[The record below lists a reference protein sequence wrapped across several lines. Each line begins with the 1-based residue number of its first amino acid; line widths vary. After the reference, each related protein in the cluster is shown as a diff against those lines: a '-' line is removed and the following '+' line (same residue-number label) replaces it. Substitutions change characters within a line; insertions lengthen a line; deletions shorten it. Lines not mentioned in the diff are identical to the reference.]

1 MEIKD
6 YKSEDIIMFSENIDK
21 LLNTVKE
28 TLENNPPILD
38 GERYLTNNDVANML
52 HISLRTLQD
61 WRDNGRIAYIQ
72 ISGKVLYKESD
83 VRKLLED
90 NYSSILKVDL

>member
-6 YKSEDIIMFSENIDK
+6 YKSEEIILFFENLDE
-21 LLNTVKE
+21 LLNSVREVFEKKPP
-28 TLENNPPILD
+28 TLN
-38 GERYLTNNDVANML
+38 GERYLTNNEVSDML
-52 HISLRTLQD
+52 HISPRTLQD

-83 VRKLLED
+83 VKRLLED
-90 NYSSILKVDL
+90 NYYNVFKG

>member
-6 YKSEDIIMFSENIDK
+6 YKSEDIILFFEDIDK
-21 LLNTVKE
+21 LLNAVKE

-38 GERYLTNNDVANML
+38 GERYLTNNDVANLL

-83 VRKLLED
+83 VRGLLDE
-90 NYSSILKVDL
+90 NYYNGY

>member
-6 YKSEDIIMFSENIDK
+6 CKSEDIILFFENLDE
-21 LLNTVKE
+21 LLNSVKE
-28 TLENNPPILD
+28 TLENTHPILN

-83 VRKLLED
+83 VRKLLEE
-90 NYSSILKVDL
+90 NYFSNKSL

>member
-6 YKSEDIIMFSENIDK
+6 YKSEDIILFFENLDK
-21 LLNTVKE
+21 LLNAVKE

-83 VRKLLED
+83 VRRLLEE
-90 NYSSILKVDL
+90 NYYSVFKSIV

>member
-6 YKSEDIIMFSENIDK
+6 YKSEDIILFFENLDK

-28 TLENNPPILD
+28 TFENNPPILNR
-38 GERYLTNNDVANML
+38 ERYLTNNDVANML

-90 NYSSILKVDL
+90 NYYMI

>member
-1 MEIKD
+1 MKIKD
-6 YKSEDIIMFSENIDK
+6 YKSEDIVSFFENLSE
-21 LLNTVKE
+21 LLNSMKE
-28 TLENNPPILD
+28 ALKNSPPMLN
-38 GERYLTNNDVANML
+38 GERYLTNNDVANLL

-83 VRKLLED
+83 VRGLLEE
-90 NYSSILKVDL
+90 NYYNGY

>member
-6 YKSEDIIMFSENIDK
+6 YKSEDIILFFENLDK
-21 LLNTVKE
+21 LLNAVKE
-28 TLENNPPILD
+28 TFENNPPILNR
-38 GERYLTNNDVANML
+38 ERYLTNNDVANML

-61 WRDNGRIAYIQ
+61 WRNNGRIAYIQ

-90 NYSSILKVDL
+90 NYYMI

>member
-6 YKSEDIIMFSENIDK
+6 YKSEDIILFFENFDE
-21 LLNTVKE
+21 LLNSVKE
-28 TLENNPPILD
+28 TLENNPPILN

-52 HISLRTLQD
+52 HITLRTLQD
-61 WRDNGRIAYIQ
+61 WRDNGRLTYIQ

-83 VRKLLED
+83 VRRLLEE
-90 NYSSILKVDL
+90 NYIG